1 MELSAKEI
9 CELLNGELTG
19 DPSVKVSNVSRIDDG
34 KQGTLSFLANP
45 KYTRHIYETK
55 ASIVIVNMDFE
66 PDKELHCT
74 LIKVED
80 PYQAFAHLL
89 EMKNKME
96 LPAGGVEPESYVSEK
111 AKLGD
116 DVYVGRFSII
126 EGHTSIG
133 DHVKIYPQVFIG
145 KDVIIGD
152 NTIIFPGVKIYSNC
166 FIGRNCVIHS
176 GAIIGSDGF
185 GFAPNSSNGEYKK
198 IPQVGNVIIEDN
210 VEIGANTTIDRA
222 TMGSTI
228 IREGVKLDNLI
239 QIAHNVEIGENSVL
253 AAQVGIAGSSKI
265 GKECMVGGQ
274 VGISGH
280 LKIAD
285 NVKIG
290 AQAGIASSIN
300 TPGETVIGSPS
311 FNYTKYHKSYVYFR
325 KLPELNAQIEN
336 LEKELTEIKKKLNG

>member
-9 CELLNGELTG
+9 CEMLNGELTG

-45 KYTRHIYETK
+45 KYARHIYETE
-55 ASIVIVNMDFE
+55 ASIVIVNKDFE

-74 LIKVED
+74 LIKVAD

-96 LPAGGVEPESYVSEK
+96 LPTGGVEPESYVSEK

-116 DVYVGRFSII
+116 DIYVGRFSIV

-133 DHVKIYPQVFIG
+133 NNVKIYPQVFIG
-145 KDVIIGD
+145 KDVIIGE

-265 GKECMVGGQ
+265 GKECMVGD
-274 VGISGH
+274 
-280 LKIAD
+280 K
-285 NVKIG
+285 
-290 AQAGIASSIN
+290 
-300 TPGETVIGSPS
+300 
-311 FNYTKYHKSYVYFR
+311 
-325 KLPELNAQIEN
+325 
-336 LEKELTEIKKKLNG
+336 